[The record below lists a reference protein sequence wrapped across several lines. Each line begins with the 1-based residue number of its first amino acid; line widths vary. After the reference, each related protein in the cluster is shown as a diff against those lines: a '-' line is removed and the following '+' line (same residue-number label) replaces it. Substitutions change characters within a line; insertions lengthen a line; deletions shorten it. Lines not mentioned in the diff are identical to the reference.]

1 MRRVQKYSKNI
12 IFFAIRNVAHAK
24 IMTAQDP
31 SYLSAAMSS
40 QPLTESSDGN
50 RPFVG
55 DQSAMV
61 TEDEIR
67 VNLKTSYPD
76 LVIEVGKIIF
86 GEKERNEMQNDKRKI
101 QNQRI
106 MRASCALLNSGGG
119 VITAEI
125 GNRNK
130 YAYVEHGLGLDIEES
145 QRDLVQTADLQKYF
159 EACQQNKLLLIFVK
173 SWAAEIPLVGSPV
186 KPHIC
191 SLSTNLFYRSST
203 SIIERKSSDALEF
216 LKQKQQCVRHHI
228 CNEPLAKKSL
238 LSGQEGSIHAFAARL
253 FEMNQLTYK
262 QTLNFGESMHVEFKL
277 FPTKN
282 WLKRL
287 KETLPK
293 YISAFANTQGG
304 YMIYGVEDK
313 SGEVVGVNN
322 EIACCNTLKQEIDRS
337 LQKLHLL
344 HFCDSGGGITWEM
357 KTIPVCDRDHC
368 RGHLCVIK
376 VAPFC
381 CAAFFGSPDS
391 WIVQD
396 SCMKQLEPKDWS
408 DKMMAA
414 DPGSPSLAD
423 HFNTALSISGA
434 PPMARP
440 VYTKKGLE
448 DLAELKEYMFGGG
461 TNEIIVLPVNLY
473 REISNEHPKIIKL
486 LEEMHGSRGFL
497 MFSRSWAVD
506 IGVPENEHVL
516 CDALLIAFD
525 AYPTLYTIYHD
536 HNHVCNIVKE
546 YSRSVAYRLKQKIVN
561 VGGYTGKVCVIQKLF
576 NLCGESNFLNV
587 EGIDQDVDW
596 GETLKVEYPDS
607 YRITQ
612 TVNDLQKALVIVLLN
627 FRSLLSD
634 QLGCELFNLLTIKQY
649 KILSMDV
656 RKSRQLFIHGLPGT
670 GKTVMAMK
678 IIEKI
683 KNVYNCGSEQ
693 ILYVCENQPLRKYIK
708 LKNICLAVTRTTF
721 IKGAFPSVQHIV
733 VDEAQNFRRDEG
745 DWFAKANELCNR
757 PQNPNGHGV
766 LWIFLDYFQKY
777 HPYENGL
784 PMLNEQY
791 PMEWLTKGVRNAT
804 QIYSVMKAKMNAIV
818 EETSGGSRVLHKH
831 LKCLLNDAEC
841 AHEIPGL
848 YEAKHLN
855 KDEMARYV
863 AKACKGYLQK
873 GYSMKDIA
881 ILCNTENDITAN
893 RHILQ
898 VHMRKLR
905 LELPFMRADDSEG
918 QGIVLD
924 SVRRFSGLERNIVFG
939 IHPVPVQPEVASN
952 LLLCMASR
960 ANMRLHI
967 IFLNSPEIC

>member
-1 MRRVQKYSKNI
+1 M
-12 IFFAIRNVAHAK
+12 
-24 IMTAQDP
+24 
-31 SYLSAAMSS
+31 
-40 QPLTESSDGN
+40 
-50 RPFVG
+50 
-55 DQSAMV
+55 QS
-61 TEDEIR
+61 
-67 VNLKTSYPD
+67 
-76 LVIEVGKIIF
+76 
-86 GEKERNEMQNDKRKI
+86 DKRKI

-119 VITAEI
+119 VIRAQIEN
-125 GNRNK
+125 GNT
-130 YAYVEHGLGLDIEES
+130 YAYVAHGLGPDIEDS
-145 QRDLVQTADLQKYF
+145 QRDLVQTVDLEKYF
-159 EACQQNKLLLIFVK
+159 EVCHQNTFLLIFVK
-173 SWAAEIPLVGSPV
+173 SWAADIPLVGSPV

-228 CNEPLAKKSL
+228 ANGPLAKKSI
-238 LSGQEGSIHAFAARL
+238 LSGQEDSILAFAARL
-253 FEMNQLTYK
+253 FEMNRLKYK
-262 QTLNFGESMHVEFKL
+262 QTLNFGESMHVEFKS

-282 WLKRL
+282 CLKRL

-313 SGEVVGVNN
+313 SREVIGISN
-322 EIACCNTLKQEIDRS
+322 EIACPSTLKQEMYRS

-344 HFCDSGGGITWEM
+344 HFCDSGGGITWEL
-357 KTIPVCDRDHC
+357 KTIPVYDGDQLRS
-368 RGHLCVIK
+368 HLCVIK
-376 VAPFC
+376 VAPLC
-381 CAAFFGSPDS
+381 CAAFFDSPDS

-448 DLAELKEYMFGGG
+448 DLAEIQEYMFRGG
-461 TNEIIVLPVNLY
+461 TNEIIKCPANLY
-473 REISNEHPKIIKL
+473 EEISKEHPTISKL
-486 LEEMHGSRGFL
+486 LEEIPGSRGVL

-506 IGVPENEHVL
+506 IGIPENKNVV
-516 CDALLIAFD
+516 CDALLITLD

-536 HNHVCNIVKE
+536 HNHLFNIMKE

-561 VGGYTGKVCVIQKLF
+561 VGGYTGKVCVIPKPF
-576 NLCGESNFLNV
+576 NLYGVSNFPNV
-587 EGIDQDVDW
+587 EGIDQDVDR
-596 GETLKVEYPDS
+596 GDTLKVEYPDS

-612 TVNDLQKALVIVLLN
+612 TVNDLRKALVIVLLN

-634 QLGCELFNLLTIKQY
+634 QLGCEVFNLLTIKQY
-649 KILSMDV
+649 EILSKNV
-656 RKSRQLFIHGLPGT
+656 RKSRKLFIHGLPGT

-678 IIEKI
+678 IIERI

-708 LKNICLAVTRTTF
+708 LNKICPAVTRTTF
-721 IKGAFPSVQHIV
+721 IKGAFPSVQHII
-733 VDEAQNFRRDEG
+733 VDEAQNFRLDEG
-745 DWFAKANELCNR
+745 DWYAKAKELCNR
-757 PQNPNGHGV
+757 PQNPNGPGV

-777 HPYENGL
+777 HPYDNGL
-784 PMLNEQY
+784 PMLNEQHS
-791 PMEWLTKGVRNAT
+791 MEWLTKGVRNAAL
-804 QIYSVMKAKMNAIV
+804 IYSVMKFFMDDIV
-818 EETSGGSRVLHKH
+818 EEVSEGSRVLHKH
-831 LKCLLNDAEC
+831 LKSLLNDAEC
-841 AHEIPGL
+841 AHDIPGF
-848 YEAKHLN
+848 YVEKHLN
-855 KDEMARYV
+855 KNEMARYV
-863 AKACKGYLQK
+863 AKECNGYLRK

-881 ILCNTENDITAN
+881 ILCNTENDREAF

-898 VHMRKLR
+898 VRMRKLR
-905 LELPFMRADDSEG
+905 LELSFIRADDIEG

-939 IHPVPVQPEVASN
+939 IHPVPVQRVVASN
-952 LLLCMASR
+952 FLLCTASR
-960 ANMRLHI
+960 ANMILHI
-967 IFLNSPEIC
+967 IFLNS